1 MKKINVWMMAAAAAA
16 CVTMNSCN
24 QGGASAD
31 ATLSSPIDSVS
42 YAVGINVGNNIKASV
57 ATFPG
62 NDSLKIDL
70 VLKGI
75 TAVLKDTASLKM
87 APADADAYLNAY
99 LMGIQQAMAEGELKA
114 GQDFLAANRSK
125 EGVITTA
132 SGLQYKVLTEGT
144 GAKPTASDRVKCH
157 YTGRLLDGTVF
168 DSSVQRGEPAE
179 FDIAQVIPGWQE
191 VLQLMPVGSKFQ
203 VWIPS
208 NLAYGAQGAG
218 QVIKPNATL
227 EFEVELLEILKKK

>member
-24 QGGASAD
+24 QGVSTD
-31 ATLSSPIDSVS
+31 AKLSSQIDSLS
-42 YAVGINVGNNIKASV
+42 YAVGINVGNNIKASA

-62 NDSLKIDL
+62 EDSLKIDL
-70 VLKGI
+70 VIKGLL
-75 TAVLKDTASLKM
+75 TVLKDSAAQKMTFEDAS
-87 APADADAYLNAY
+87 AYINAY
-99 LMGIQQAMAEGELKA
+99 IMKVQQAQAEAELKV

-132 SGLQYKVLTEGT
+132 SGLQYKVITEGT
-144 GAKPTASDRVKCH
+144 GAKPTVKDKVRCH

-168 DSSVQRGEPAE
+168 DSSVQRGQPAE
-179 FDIAQVIPGWQE
+179 FEVGQVIPGWQE

-208 NLAYGAQGAG
+208 NLAYGTQGAG
-218 QVIKPNATL
+218 PIKPNSTL
-227 EFEVELLEILKKK
+227 EFEIELLEIVK

>member
-16 CVTMNSCN
+16 CVKMNSCN
-24 QGGASAD
+24 QGVSTD
-31 ATLSSPIDSVS
+31 AKLSSQIDSLS
-42 YAVGINVGNNIKASV
+42 YAVGINVGNNIKASA

-62 NDSLKIDL
+62 EDSLKIDL
-70 VLKGI
+70 VIKGLL
-75 TAVLKDTASLKM
+75 TVLKDSAAQKMTFEDAS
-87 APADADAYLNAY
+87 AYINAY
-99 LMGIQQAMAEGELKA
+99 IMKVQQAQAEAELKV

-132 SGLQYKVLTEGT
+132 SGLQYKVITEGT
-144 GAKPTASDRVKCH
+144 GAKPTVKDKVRCH

-168 DSSVQRGEPAE
+168 DSSVQRGQPAE
-179 FDIAQVIPGWQE
+179 FEVGQVIPGWQE

-208 NLAYGAQGAG
+208 NLAYGTQGAG
-218 QVIKPNATL
+218 PIKPNSTL
-227 EFEVELLEILKKK
+227 EFEIELLEIVK

>member
-24 QGGASAD
+24 QGGVSAD
-31 ATLSSPIDSVS
+31 ATLGSQNDSLS
-42 YAVGINVGNNIKASV
+42 YAVGVNVGNNIKASL

-62 NDSLKIDL
+62 DDSLKMDL
-70 VLKGI
+70 VIKGI
-75 TAVLKDTASLKM
+75 LAVLKDTSALKM
-87 APADADAYLNAY
+87 TSDNANAYLNAY
-99 LMGIQQAMAEGELKA
+99 VMKVQQSQAEAELKE
-114 GQDFLAANRSK
+114 GQGFLAANRSK

-132 SGLQYKVLTEGT
+132 SGLQYKVITEGT
-144 GAKPTASDRVKCH
+144 GAKPTAKDKVRCH

-168 DSSVQRGEPAE
+168 DSSVQRGQPAVFE
-179 FDIAQVIPGWQE
+179 VGQVIPGWQE

-208 NLAYGAQGAG
+208 NLAYGTQGAG
-218 QVIKPNATL
+218 PIKPNSTL
-227 EFEVELLEILKKK
+227 EFEIELLEIVK

>member
-1 MKKINVWMMAAAAAA
+1 MMAAAAAA

-24 QGGASAD
+24 QGVSTD
-31 ATLSSPIDSVS
+31 AKLSSQIDSLS
-42 YAVGINVGNNIKASV
+42 YAVGINVGNNIKASA

-62 NDSLKIDL
+62 EDSLKIDL
-70 VLKGI
+70 VIKGLL
-75 TAVLKDTASLKM
+75 TVLKDSAAQKMTFEDAS
-87 APADADAYLNAY
+87 AYINAY
-99 LMGIQQAMAEGELKA
+99 IMKVQQAQAEAELKV

-132 SGLQYKVLTEGT
+132 SGLQYKVISEGT
-144 GAKPTASDRVKCH
+144 GAKPTVKDKVRCH

-168 DSSVQRGEPAE
+168 DSSVQRGQPAE
-179 FDIAQVIPGWQE
+179 FEVGQVIPGWQE

-208 NLAYGAQGAG
+208 NLAYGTQGAG
-218 QVIKPNATL
+218 PIKPNSTL
-227 EFEVELLEILKKK
+227 EFEIELLEIVK

>member
-24 QGGASAD
+24 QGTSTD
-31 ATLSSPIDSVS
+31 AALSSAIDSAS
-42 YAVGINVGNNIKASV
+42 YAVGVNVGSNIKASL
-57 ATFPG
+57 ASFPG
-62 NDSLKIDL
+62 EDSLKLDI

-75 TAVLKDTASLKM
+75 TAMLRDTSALKM
-87 APADADAYLNAY
+87 SANEASEYINAY
-99 LMGIQQAMAEGELKA
+99 VMKIQMAQAQVELKV
-114 GQDFLAANRSK
+114 GQDFLAANRTK
-125 EGVITTA
+125 EGVITTP
-132 SGLQYKVLTEGT
+132 SGLQYKVIVEGN
-144 GAKPTASDRVKCH
+144 GPKPTMKDKVKCH
-157 YTGRLLDGTVF
+157 YTGKLLDGTVF
-168 DSSVQRGEPAE
+168 DSSVQRNEPVDFE
-179 FDIAQVIPGWQE
+179 VAQVIPGWQE

-227 EFEVELLEILKKK
+227 EFEVELLEILKK

>member
-24 QGGASAD
+24 QGVSTD
-31 ATLSSPIDSVS
+31 AKLSSQIDSLS
-42 YAVGINVGNNIKASV
+42 YAVGINVGNNIKASA

-62 NDSLKIDL
+62 EDSLKIDL
-70 VLKGI
+70 VIKGLL
-75 TAVLKDTASLKM
+75 TVLKDSAAQKMTFEDAS
-87 APADADAYLNAY
+87 AYINAY
-99 LMGIQQAMAEGELKA
+99 IMKVQQAQAEAELKV
-114 GQDFLAANRSK
+114 GQEFLAANRSK

-132 SGLQYKVLTEGT
+132 SGLQYKVITEGT
-144 GAKPTASDRVKCH
+144 GAKPTVKDKVRCH

-168 DSSVQRGEPAE
+168 DSSVQRGQPAE
-179 FDIAQVIPGWQE
+179 FEVGQVIPGWQE

-208 NLAYGAQGAG
+208 NLAYGTQGAG
-218 QVIKPNATL
+218 PIKPNSTL
-227 EFEVELLEILKKK
+227 EFEIELLEIVK